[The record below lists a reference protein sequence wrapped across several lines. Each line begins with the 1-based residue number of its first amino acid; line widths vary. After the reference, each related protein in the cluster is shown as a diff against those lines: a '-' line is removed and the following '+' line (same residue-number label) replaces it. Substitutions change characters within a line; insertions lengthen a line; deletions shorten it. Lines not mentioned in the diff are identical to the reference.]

1 MVLKVFY
8 TNQNPKSFQWRSCK
22 NFWWLF
28 QKELNSWLLE
38 IEMNNA
44 DLPESTDM
52 FLSVLDKHAPK
63 KQKFILQNN
72 AYFIT
77 KNLKKAI
84 MKRLKLRNKYLRAT
98 KNKAKKSIY

>member
-1 MVLKVFY
+1 
-8 TNQNPKSFQWRSCK
+8 
-22 NFWWLF
+22 
-28 QKELNSWLLE
+28 
-38 IEMNNA
+38 MNNA

-52 FLSVLDKHAPK
+52 FLLE
-63 KQKFILQNN
+63 QNN

-98 KNKAKKSIY
+98 KDKAKKSIY

>member
-1 MVLKVFY
+1 M
-8 TNQNPKSFQWRSCK
+8 
-22 NFWWLF
+22 
-28 QKELNSWLLE
+28 NSWLLE